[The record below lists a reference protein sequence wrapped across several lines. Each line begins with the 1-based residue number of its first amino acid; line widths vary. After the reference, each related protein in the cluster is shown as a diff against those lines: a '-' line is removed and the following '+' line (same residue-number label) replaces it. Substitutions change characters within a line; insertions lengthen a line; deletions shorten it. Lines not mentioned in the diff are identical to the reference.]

1 MIHNSLFIHTM
12 IRVKRLAKS
21 FTYAF
26 KGLHKVYRE
35 EQNIRILFAVALGAV
50 ILAAYLRISRIEWC
64 VLIFSLTLPILM
76 ETINSAVERVAD
88 VLKPRIDRYV
98 KEVKDIMAAA
108 VLLASL
114 ATLIIG
120 TVIFL
125 PYLLGGS

>member
-1 MIHNSLFIHTM
+1 M